1 MSTPRDTATHRA
13 TRDSARGSTRA
24 AGRPTGSAAS
34 AGASS
39 GSVTAA
45 LVGRNLRVFLR
56 DRGKVFFSLLA
67 PLVLLM
73 LYVLFLGKMQ
83 VDSMSGTWPQADEAT
98 INSFVYSWVL
108 AGMVMITTLTASL
121 SAMEGFVADR
131 VAGRF
136 KEFRVS
142 PVRNT
147 ELVVGYMVSAVLIS
161 TMISLSVLLVG
172 SVVFGLLYDA
182 WSTPTG
188 YAQAAGYT
196 VLLCFVF
203 SSLAA
208 LVVTLVHS
216 EGAFAGLATMVG
228 TLAGFLAFAYIPIGV
243 VSSTVASV
251 LNTLPFA
258 QGSML
263 LRDPI
268 SGPLLEQMI
277 APIPDT
283 GRAQAWT
290 ELRKFFGFDSYIG
303 DFQLQPWLVVAILV
317 VLTVAFTAL
326 AAWRIRA
333 LTKSD
338 MR

>member
-1 MSTPRDTATHRA
+1 VVDVVLFDDDVGAA
-13 TRDSARGSTRA
+13 IGRGKRFQ
-24 AGRPTGSAAS
+24 
-34 AGASS
+34 
-39 GSVTAA
+39 A
-45 LVGRNLRVFLR
+45 LVQRNLRVFGR
-56 DRGKVFFSLLA
+56 DRAQVFFSLFA
-67 PLVLLM
+67 PMILLM
-73 LYVLFLGKMQ
+73 LYVFFLGRLQVETMTEGMQ
-83 VDSMSGTWPQADEAT
+83 GSDSSKIEAF
-98 INSFVYSWVL
+98 IYAWVL
-108 AGMVMITTLTASL
+108 VGMVAITTLTTSL
-121 SAMEGFVADR
+121 SALASFVDDR
-131 VAGRF
+131 VTGRF

-290 ELRKFFGFDSYIG
+290 ELRNFFGFDSYIG